1 MAQYKF
7 ETLAEQDVTWNA
19 KDGKTLVI
27 SVKLVQ
33 ESMDYFGTGDY
44 KPTNDGLEIVTD
56 SSIGG
61 VDQSRGWL
69 KDLANVPGLVA
80 HIGKIGLTADRL
92 ELVNKA
98 YAAVKSHPAWQ
109 AKQAAIARADAI
121 SKEYE
126 AHTKAVD
133 RMMMPGGSY

>member
-27 SVKLVQ
+27 SIKLVQ

-61 VDQSRGWL
+61 VEQSRGWVQG
-69 KDLANVPGLVA
+69 LANVPGLVA
-80 HIGKIGLTADRL
+80 HIGKIGLTAERL
-92 ELVNKA
+92 ELVNQA